1 MTLLE
6 KTYKD
11 LRSYDVVSN
20 AEHFSVKFLN
30 RSRSWYAVQTHEQRD
45 FSTAA
50 AIQCLRSIRNELT
63 VDGDNAQ
70 RRKALEMAAV
80 ALLEHLNKNHSIS
93 NVI

>member
-6 KTYKD
+6 QTYTD
-11 LRSYDVVSN
+11 LLNHNVVKN

-30 RSRSWYAVQTHEQRD
+30 KSRSWYAVQTHEGRD

-70 RRKALEMAAV
+70 RRQALEMAAV
-80 ALLEHLNKNHSIS
+80 ALLEHLNKNHAIS
-93 NVI
+93 NVL